1 MHIVLVYPEI
11 PQNTGNVARTC
22 AALGADLH
30 LVHPLGFSV
39 DAKAVRRAGL
49 DYWHLL
55 TVHEYDSLASFTESH
70 AGDQLV
76 LFSSKGATPYTEIAY
91 SDDTYLVFGSETRGL
106 PDDFVRDAGQRVTRI
121 PTISEAR
128 CLNLSNAVA
137 VAAYEVVRQ
146 NSFNGLETSRH

>member
-1 MHIVLVYPEI
+1 MHIVLVTPEI
-11 PQNTGNVARTC
+11 PQNTGNIARTC
-22 AALGADLH
+22 AALGAELH

-39 DAKAVRRAGL
+39 DAKALRRAGL
-49 DYWHLL
+49 DYWNLL
-55 TVHEYDSLASFTESH
+55 TVHHYDSLTDFSDSH
-70 AGDQLV
+70 AGDRLV

-91 SDDTYLVFGSETRGL
+91 STDTYLVFGSETRGL
-106 PDDFVRDAGQRVTRI
+106 PEGFLRGTTHTVARI

-146 NSFNGLETSRH
+146 NSFEGLETRRD